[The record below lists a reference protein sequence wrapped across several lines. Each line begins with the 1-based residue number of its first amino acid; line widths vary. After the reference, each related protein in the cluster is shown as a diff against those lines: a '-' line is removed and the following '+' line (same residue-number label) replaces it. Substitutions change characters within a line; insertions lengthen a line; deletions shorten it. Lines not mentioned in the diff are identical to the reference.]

1 MRDILLPLPPCG
13 GAGAACGA
21 EGGEA
26 RRESLNRTPL
36 PLPPPPGGGGG
47 PVANPAQTY
56 RLGDDVG
63 EELVLDAGDLVLEGE
78 LLLFQALKLKRVG
91 AARFLQRI
99 DGAVEV
105 AVLLLEPEQR
115 RPELANLLALHRT
128 SPAPCLPPGTAE
140 SIAVNRGARKGLGAV
155 CKGGSI
161 LDESVGSD
169 SRPQGQH

>member
-1 MRDILLPLPPCG
+1 MRDILLPLPLG
-13 GAGAACGA
+13 GGGGPVGGG

-26 RRESLNRTPL
+26 RRESLNRPPL
-36 PLPPPPGGGGG
+36 PIPPPQGGRGEQ
-47 PVANPAQTY
+47 VANPAQTY

-63 EELVLDAGDLVLEGE
+63 EELILDAGDLVLEGE

-128 SPAPCLPPGTAE
+128 SPAPCLPLGTGE
-140 SIAVNRGARKGLGAV
+140 SIAANRGPRKGLGAFCQPV
-155 CKGGSI
+155 WSV
-161 LDESVGSD
+161 DESVGSD